1 MNGSCQAHTHVRLKA
16 NYISTRTIKEKPN
29 MQTKQVDQPQ
39 YKQIWI
45 FKQKMK
51 LNKSEH
57 R

>member
-1 MNGSCQAHTHVRLKA
+1 MNGSCQTHTHVRLKA

-45 FKQKMK
+45 FKQKMR
-51 LNKSEH
+51 LNKPEH

>member
-1 MNGSCQAHTHVRLKA
+1 MNGSCQTHTHVRLKA

-39 YKQIWI
+39 YKQILI
-45 FKQKMK
+45 LKQKMK